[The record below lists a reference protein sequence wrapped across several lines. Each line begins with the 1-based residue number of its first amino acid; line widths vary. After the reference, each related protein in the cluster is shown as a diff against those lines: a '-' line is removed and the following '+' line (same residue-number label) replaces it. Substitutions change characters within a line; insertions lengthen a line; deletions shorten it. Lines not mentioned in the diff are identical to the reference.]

1 MPQVKEKRERSLGE
15 RLHLKGDRCNSPK
28 CAAVRKPYRPGVHG
42 PKKPT
47 RSISEFGRQVTEK
60 QKFKLTYGIN
70 ENNLAQIFQNAKKKK
85 GSTSNEILSLLE
97 RRLSNIVFR
106 LSLAP
111 SRYSAHQLVLHGHIL
126 VNKKRVKSPGFL
138 VKAGDT
144 VSFRVESQKMKN
156 VTPLHE
162 NLKKYEPPSWLH
174 INPETLEGK
183 VLNIPEE
190 FESPFEINL
199 LVESF
204 SK

>member
-1 MPQVKEKRERSLGE
+1 MPRVKEKRERSLGE

-42 PKKPT
+42 PKKPA
-47 RSISEFGRQVTEK
+47 RSLSEFGRQITEK

-70 ENNLAQIFQNAKKKK
+70 EGNLAKLFSRAKKKK
-85 GSTSNEILSLLE
+85 GSTANELLTYFE
-97 RRLSNIVFR
+97 LRLSNVVFR
-106 LSLAP
+106 LGFAP
-111 SRYSAHQLVLHGHIL
+111 SRSSAHQLVIHGHIL

-138 VKAGDT
+138 VKVGD
-144 VSFRVESQKMKN
+144 VISFREESKKMKN
-156 VTPLHE
+156 QGPLRE
-162 NLKKYEPPSWLH
+162 VLKKYEPPSWLH
-174 INPETLEGK
+174 LNPETLEGK
-183 VLNIPEE
+183 VLNIPDS

>member
-1 MPQVKEKRERSLGE
+1 MPQIKEKRERSLGE

-47 RSISEFGRQVTEK
+47 RSISEFGRQITEK

-70 ENNLAQIFQNAKKKK
+70 EGNLAKIFSDAKKKK
-85 GSTSNEILSLLE
+85 GSTSSEILSSLE

-106 LSLAP
+106 LGLAP
-111 SRYSAHQLVLHGHIL
+111 SRYSAHKLVLHGHIL

-138 VKAGDT
+138 VKAGD
-144 VSFRVESQKMKN
+144 VISFREESKKMKN
-156 VTPLHE
+156 LSQLREV
-162 NLKKYEPPSWLH
+162 LKKYEPPSWLRL
-174 INPETLEGK
+174 NPETLEGK

-199 LVESF
+199 VVESF

>member
-1 MPQVKEKRERSLGE
+1 MAHVKEKRERSLGE

-42 PKKPT
+42 PQKPT

-70 ENNLAQIFQNAKKKK
+70 ENNLAKLFAEAKKKK
-85 GSTSNEILSLLE
+85 GSTSNQLLTSLE
-97 RRLSNIVFR
+97 RRLSSIVFR
-106 LSLAP
+106 LGLAP
-111 SRYSAHQLVLHGHIL
+111 SRSAAHELVIHGHIL

-138 VKAGDT
+138 VKAGDAI
-144 VSFRVESQKMKN
+144 SIREESKKMKH
-156 VTPLHE
+156 LSALRE
-162 NLKKYEPPSWLH
+162 ILKKYEPPSWLH
-174 INPETLEGK
+174 LNLETLEGK

>member
-1 MPQVKEKRERSLGE
+1 MAQVKEKRERSLGE

-28 CAAVRKPYRPGVHG
+28 CAALRKPYRPGVHG

-85 GSTSNEILSLLE
+85 GSTSTEILSLLE

-106 LSLAP
+106 LGLAP

-156 VTPLHE
+156 ISPLRE

-183 VLNIPEE
+183 VLSIPEE

>member
-1 MPQVKEKRERSLGE
+1 MPKVKEKRERSLGE

-47 RSISEFGRQVTEK
+47 RSASEFGRQITEK

-70 ENNLAQIFQNAKKKK
+70 ERNLAKIFKDAKKKK
-85 GSTSNEILSLLE
+85 GSTSGELLAFLE

-106 LSLAP
+106 LGFAP
-111 SRYSAHQLVLHGHIL
+111 SRYSAHQLVIHGHIL
-126 VNKKRVKSPGFL
+126 VNKKRVRSPGFL
-138 VKAGDT
+138 VKAGDL
-144 VSFRVESQKMKN
+144 VSFREESKKMKN
-156 VTPLHE
+156 PTGLREV
-162 NLKKYEPPSWLH
+162 LKKYDPPSWLH
-174 INPETLEGK
+174 LNPETLEGK